1 MGPSDSAQ
9 SRHSGTTALSKHD
22 LTSISCPPSKGAGLS
37 HFIRE
42 GNRLGEEG
50 KTEVKAGPWQ
60 PRGEKKSLE
69 TGGQALGSEDQAGRS
84 GAAGRFVGF
93 EFHEDHGSSL
103 ISAEM

>member
-1 MGPSDSAQ
+1 MPAQ
-9 SRHSGTTALSKHD
+9 QGGR
-22 LTSISCPPSKGAGLS
+22 IIP
-37 HFIRE
+37 FYQRRE
-42 GNRLGEEG
+42 QTWGGG
-50 KTEVKAGPWQ
+50 GGTEVKAGPWQ